1 MAPRKKT
8 GGAKPNT
15 LLTPSASLSGQP
27 GFPSRP
33 VSAMVYSLGDSW
45 FTYPTIFDQG
55 APINL
60 MRALDSE
67 SQPHGKKYF
76 MIERG
81 EAGATSDQLTTGDY
95 FDQLT
100 RALTDNYDFL
110 LLSMGGNDFI
120 GTQQVDGV
128 LHTSFGQFLLDV
140 NKPTTAKEVLDQ
152 PAISARLDQ
161 TMANYQKVFR
171 LCERE
176 SVNKNIQIVTHA
188 YDFPIPS
195 NRGANV
201 LGRWHV
207 VGPWMYGDLVN
218 KNVPKGLWYDV
229 MKALL
234 GQFYARLSNLANDLN
249 THTQTGVQLLI
260 AATQGSLPSADPN
273 YWVNE
278 IHPRNIGYQLLVKKL
293 EAVIDPL
300 RDALPPAPWRV
311 WPTLD

>member
-1 MAPRKKT
+1 MAPKKKL
-8 GGAKPNT
+8 GVAKPNSMAAPIAT
-15 LLTPSASLSGQP
+15 LSGRP
-27 GFPSRP
+27 GFSSPP
-33 VSAMVYSLGDSW
+33 VSAMIYSLGDSW

-60 MRALDSE
+60 IRALDS
-67 SQPHGKKYF
+67 QPQSHGKKYF
-76 MIERG
+76 IVERG
-81 EAGATSDQLTTGDY
+81 EPGATSDRLTTGDY

-100 RALTDNYDFL
+100 HALSDNYDFL
-110 LLSMGGNDFI
+110 LLSMGGNDFV
-120 GTQQVDGV
+120 GTQQVDGA
-128 LHTSFGQFLLDV
+128 LHTSFGQYLLDT
-140 NKPTTAKEVLDQ
+140 NNPTNAKEVLDQ
-152 PAISARLDQ
+152 PAISARLDR

-171 LCERE
+171 LCELQ
-176 SVNKNIQIVTHA
+176 SVNKDIKIVTHA

-207 VGPWMYGDLVN
+207 VGPWMYGDLVQ
-218 KNVPKGLWYDV
+218 KNVPKSLWYDV

-260 AATQGSLPSADPN
+260 AATQGSLPSADPS

-300 RDALPPAPWRV
+300 RDALPQAPWRV
-311 WPTLD
+311 LPTLD